1 MWKTIKSLQEVEKS
15 WDKMELKFS
24 LVSLFTVILG
34 PRTEAWPEDCS
45 ASSKSNDL
53 KTTAKLYAHR
63 CYLKV
68 NLIWKEPGFRI
79 LFPSSTQRKH
89 LVTVIQSSR
98 KYNLK
103 RLEIICNLGQV
114 NILFSGYSNSNSRSH
129 KHDSGSNS
137 AVTHCGPAVLR

>member
-1 MWKTIKSLQEVEKS
+1 
-15 WDKMELKFS
+15 MELKFS
-24 LVSLFTVILG
+24 LVSLFMVILG

-68 NLIWKEPGFRI
+68 NLILKGAGFRL
-79 LFPSSTQRKH
+79 LFHHQ
-89 LVTVIQSSR
+89 
-98 KYNLK
+98 LK
-103 RLEIICNLGQV
+103 RKASCCVYLKFTQIQFEKAEDYLQSWPSQYS
-114 NILFSGYSNSNSRSH
+114 LFSGYSNSNSRSH